1 MAGQRP
7 SVRLTDVRHLH
18 ICGSKD
24 TYCGHPRQGG
34 IFNFG
39 GGELAVAHRHAPSA
53 YEQPDDVGHGYVG
66 CDRWAKVLLQRST
79 DGGET
84 WPEGNDSVIF
94 DETDD
99 LDTRRA
105 FLARGSIDP
114 GQRDQIDLAAEDSVI
129 HFGRTW
135 AGREEADGAPAPVPF
150 TLRSADKGRTWESA
164 PTILAPPAGR
174 EFVYVDNSPMVTF
187 PDGTLLTAAA
197 VGWPEA
203 VAVYGSDDNGLS
215 WEFVAEAV
223 RQEPP
228 LAPSTKPVRAIRASR
243 CFRAAGSCAR
253 RLTCRACATPSSCAT
268 PTTAATRGAGR
279 AQLSAGAA
287 RHGRRGGAPCP
298 TAGATR
304 SRTRRRMGR
313 RPGRAGMTV
322 EPIPKNVWPI
332 TAGDEAFIYP
342 SQKLYRSAWPT
353 VLSDGRVLVTFARRK
368 APFGIGGIVSVDEGA
383 TWSDEFIIR
392 DDASGP
398 DLGYQVATEL
408 DDGPHLLARTTTW
421 SMTRTALAGHAT
433 SRAAFSESRPSAYT
447 RCVPR
452 L

>member
-1 MAGQRP
+1 MAEQRP
-7 SVRLTDVRHLH
+7 SVRLTDVRHMH
-18 ICGSKD
+18 ICGSKE

-84 WPEGNDSVIF
+84 WPVSNDSVIF

-174 EFVYVDNSPMVTF
+174 EFVHVDNSPMVTF

-228 LAPSTKPVRAIRASR
+228 LAPSTKAGPSYAGLALLPGGRLLCTSVDVSSLRNAVQLCHSDDGGYTWSR
-243 CFRAAGSCAR
+243 PRPIVSWGRSPWAAR
-253 RLTCRACATPSSCAT
+253 RRAMSDRWRNSFTF
-268 PTTAATRGAGR
+268 TAPDGSTARARWDDGR
-279 AQLSAGAA
+279 AD
-287 RHGRRGGAPCP
+287 
-298 TAGATR
+298 
-304 SRTRRRMGR
+304 
-313 RPGRAGMTV
+313 
-322 EPIPKNVWPI
+322 PKNVWPI

-408 DDGPHLLARTTTW
+408 DDGSIFCAYYYMVDDGNNFGGSRHI
-421 SMTRTALAGHAT
+421 AGSIFGVET
-433 SRAAFSESRPSAYT
+433 
-447 RCVPR
+447 
-452 L
+452 